1 MYDDNLTR
9 RRRKPKTRGPSIG
22 LLIGLTL
29 GIIFVICLG
38 LTFIIVLSSR
48 PNRRDTDTV
57 AKESFVPSDTTD
69 EHQSPKPKTGDSV
82 PPVDPK
88 RLMSEVFQ
96 PLSKR
101 PPLPEGWVEFRHPK
115 GVYSVYLPGKAHLI
129 HSYSQNGPK
138 KQQNSLYGGVFTS
151 EETYSNKPTP
161 DQPTLCG
168 ISIRTG
174 PPSTL
179 QPIINAMSYQGS
191 PEVFPGTT
199 CSITKINWSGK
210 QAIEIVTECDSLGML
225 AAFPG
230 STQFMQ
236 ALQQNG
242 GEDNVSK
249 KYKSYIRQLLLNDK
263 LIAFELLS
271 GKGSPSDTER
281 TAFFE
286 SVVFGK

>member
-1 MYDDNLTR
+1 MYDDNPTR
-9 RRRKPKTRGPSIG
+9 RRRKPKTRGPSSG
-22 LLIGLTL
+22 LLIGLSL
-29 GIIFVICLG
+29 GVIFVICLG
-38 LTFIIVLSSR
+38 LAIAIVLSSR
-48 PNRRDTDTV
+48 PNRSDTDTV
-57 AKESFVPSDTTD
+57 AKDNSVPLDSTD
-69 EHQSPKPKTGDSV
+69 EHLSPKPKTGDSV
-82 PPVDPK
+82 RPVDPK
-88 RLMSEVFQ
+88 RPISEVFQ

-115 GVYSVYLPGKAHLI
+115 GVYTVYLPGKAHLI

-138 KQQNSLYGGVFTS
+138 KQQNSLYGGIFTS

-191 PEVFPGTT
+191 PEVFPGIT
-199 CSITKINWSGK
+199 CSITKINWSGR
-210 QAIEIVTECDSLGML
+210 QAIEIVTEFDTLGTL

-242 GEDNVSK
+242 GEDTIAK

-271 GKGSPSDTER
+271 GNGSPSDTER